1 MQVAKFTNIASP
13 RKKSRADA
21 WSRTVDDKY
30 WQIGE
35 KMEEMTPARAC
46 CVTGEES

>member
-1 MQVAKFTNIASP
+1 MQVAKFTDIPSLW
-13 RKKSRADA
+13 KESWGDA

-35 KMEEMTPARAC
+35 KVEE
-46 CVTGEES
+46 VTRT

>member
-1 MQVAKFTNIASP
+1 LSHASGEVHQYP
-13 RKKSRADA
+13 FSVEKVSEDA

-35 KMEEMTPARAC
+35 KVEEVTSTWNC
-46 CVTGEES
+46 CTAD

>member
-1 MQVAKFTNIASP
+1 MQVAKLTDIPSP
-13 RKKSRADA
+13 WKESMADA

-35 KMEEMTPARAC
+35 KMEEVTSPWNC
-46 CVTGEES
+46 CIAG

>member
-1 MQVAKFTNIASP
+1 MQMVKFTDIPSLW
-13 RKKSRADA
+13 KESWKGA

-35 KMEEMTPARAC
+35 KVEEATL
-46 CVTGEES
+46 T